1 MAKIDRIKEEIG
13 WLKAIFG
20 MLFATDVSMI
30 AYLFTKIDDL
40 SKLQIVIVLV
50 ALFLVTITIII
61 VNKKAIRKIEEIEE
75 L

>member
-50 ALFLVTITIII
+50 ALFLVTIAIII

>member
-1 MAKIDRIKEEIG
+1 
-13 WLKAIFG
+13 

-30 AYLFTKIDDL
+30 AYLFTRIDDL
-40 SKLQIVIVLV
+40 SKLQIVIVLI
-50 ALFLVTITIII
+50 ALFLATIAIII